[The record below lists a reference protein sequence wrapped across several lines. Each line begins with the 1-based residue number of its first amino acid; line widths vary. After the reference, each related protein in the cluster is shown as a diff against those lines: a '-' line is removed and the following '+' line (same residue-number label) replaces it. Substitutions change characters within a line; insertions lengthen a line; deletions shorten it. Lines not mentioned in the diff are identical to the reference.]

1 MTESFEKE
9 KTNDLG
15 LVESQR
21 QGEMAQPNELRR
33 DFKPH
38 QVFMFSIAC
47 AIGTGLV
54 IGTGSALSRGGP
66 GSLLIAYILIGITVF
81 FVMTAIGEMATFLP
95 MNKGF
100 GGYATR
106 MVDPALGFAT
116 GWNYFFKYI
125 IATPTNLTAA
135 GLVIQF
141 WRPDLN
147 VAIWITIFGVAIVTV
162 NILHVNSFGET
173 EFWLGF
179 AKVLI
184 MTTLIITTFVVAMG
198 GGPNHH
204 RSGFRYWQDPGAFA
218 EYLLEGPKGRFL
230 GFWACCCQACFGFT
244 GTEVV
249 GMTFGETPN
258 PRKNVPRAVKQTFW
272 RIACFYILGV
282 LVLGMAVPYDNEQ
295 LIGATKQKTSGA
307 ASPFVVAVTLGGVP
321 IFADIINGCL
331 LVFTL
336 SAASSADIYCASRS
350 LYGLAKDGQA
360 PRIFAKAR
368 ENGNPIFAVGITSL
382 FICLG
387 YMNASKS
394 SSTVFGY
401 FVSLVTV
408 FAVLNWVAILISH
421 IRFRQALKSQGIVAA
436 DMPYVGFLQP
446 YGSYFSLFISLLVI
460 VFNGYDA
467 FIPHFKPEVF
477 VLKYLGTVIFIF
489 NFVWWK
495 VSKKTTFWSA
505 SDVDLNTGRREW
517 EETERPEEVHWEG
530 GLWKNVLDKFKR

>member
-1 MTESFEKE
+1 
-9 KTNDLG
+9 
-15 LVESQR
+15 
-21 QGEMAQPNELRR
+21 
-33 DFKPH
+33 
-38 QVFMFSIAC
+38 
-47 AIGTGLV
+47 
-54 IGTGSALSRGGP
+54 
-66 GSLLIAYILIGITVF
+66 
-81 FVMTAIGEMATFLP
+81 MTAIGEMATFLP

-100 GGYATR
+100 GGYATP

-135 GLVIQF
+135 GLVIQY

-179 AKVLI
+179 AKGLI

-198 GGPNHH
+198 GGPNHD
-204 RSGFRYWQDPGAFA
+204 RSGFRYWQNPGAFA

-258 PRKNVPRAVKQTFW
+258 PRKNVPRAAKQTFW

-295 LIGATKQKTSGA
+295 LIAQ
-307 ASPFVVAVTLGGVP
+307 P
-321 IFADIINGCL
+321 
-331 LVFTL
+331 
-336 SAASSADIYCASRS
+336 
-350 LYGLAKDGQA
+350 
-360 PRIFAKAR
+360 
-368 ENGNPIFAVGITSL
+368 
-382 FICLG
+382 
-387 YMNASKS
+387 SKRR
-394 SSTVFGY
+394 VEP
-401 FVSLVTV
+401 LP
-408 FAVLNWVAILISH
+408 L
-421 IRFRQALKSQGIVAA
+421 
-436 DMPYVGFLQP
+436 
-446 YGSYFSLFISLLVI
+446 
-460 VFNGYDA
+460 YDA

-477 VLKYLGTVIFIF
+477 VLKYLGTAIFVF

-495 VSKKTTFWSA
+495 VSKKTTWWSA
-505 SDVDLNTGRREW
+505 SDVDLSTGRREW

-530 GLWKNVLDKFKR
+530 GLWKNVLRKFKP